1 LNRLQVYSQPI
12 LVIFVKIIKF
22 SKKNQKSL
30 LKRKF
35 YLKLIKIF
43 LIFKVD
49 KIRKSTSTNAILNDL
64 NLTNLIKTDKK
75 SFQNKLI
82 IILDTNVFL
91 SNLISIKTQSLS
103 KTEDD
108 NLIFVVP
115 WIVVQELDNCK
126 NKKDYSS
133 NINKKAQEAINF
145 IMKIL
150 QSSNNNNDKFYFE
163 NATQSNS
170 DSILIKCYS
179 PDDRILK
186 CGLELQ
192 SQNKTSQI
200 ILVTNDKN
208 LINKSLINSL
218 KSLNYQDFLT
228 KLSSI
233 SFPVNKTNEEL
244 LENKIEI
251 DENLTDQQTNSSYN
265 KYFQKYLIKLLNI
278 TEEHIIQLFKHLI
291 KHFYKIQSDLG
302 NIWLDLKDNS
312 ACSSSSSQTLNYIVE
327 NILKN
332 FKRFLTITT
341 KRNEQLFENILKS
354 IQENVKI
361 YDNLNIFYSNNQVNS
376 IEKLKLSIKISIEI
390 IRLFE
395 LFNQNGFDDLMRFY
409 LKYLDYFNI
418 NGLKLSN
425 LYKLC
430 SQKLNNSSLEEQT
443 SQLIDNFS
451 IFQPIWEKFYNLSEI
466 NDLTSVKNNEEMYY
480 QLMISFSSINYFKQL
495 YEICLTES
503 NTNNNN
509 NNLNGL
515 TLSIYL
521 LYKLFDLDKLDVNND
536 ENEIKK
542 YNYLKYN
549 LKNIFHNL
557 NNNNEVIMKNGL
569 NQLNEFKIKF
579 DLINQQLMYK
589 IISIE

>member
-1 LNRLQVYSQPI
+1 
-12 LVIFVKIIKF
+12 
-22 SKKNQKSL
+22 
-30 LKRKF
+30 
-35 YLKLIKIF
+35 
-43 LIFKVD
+43 
-49 KIRKSTSTNAILNDL
+49 
-64 NLTNLIKTDKK
+64 
-75 SFQNKLI
+75 
-82 IILDTNVFL
+82 
-91 SNLISIKTQSLS
+91 
-103 KTEDD
+103 
-108 NLIFVVP
+108 
-115 WIVVQELDNCK
+115 
-126 NKKDYSS
+126 
-133 NINKKAQEAINF
+133 
-145 IMKIL
+145 MKIL
-150 QSSNNNNDKFYFE
+150 QSSVNNTNDDKFYFE
-163 NATQSNS
+163 NATQSKS
-170 DSILIKCYS
+170 ESILIKCYS

-228 KLSSI
+228 KLSSSSSSSI
-233 SFPVNKTNEEL
+233 NESTNEEL
-244 LENKIEI
+244 LEKIEI
-251 DENLTDQQTNSSYN
+251 DENTTDHQTNSYN

-312 ACSSSSSQTLNYIVE
+312 ACTSSSSSSSSQTLNYIVE

-332 FKRFLTITT
+332 LKRFLTTLT

-390 IRLFE
+390 IRMFE
-395 LFNQNGFDDLMRFY
+395 LFNQNEFDDLMRFY
-409 LKYLDYFNI
+409 LKYLDYFNL

-430 SQKLNNSSLEEQT
+430 SEKLNNSSTTEAQQQQQQQE
-443 SQLIDNFS
+443 LIDNFS
-451 IFQPIWEKFYNLSEI
+451 IFQPIWEKFYYLSEI
-466 NDLTSVKNNEEMYY
+466 NDLTSIKNNEKMYY
-480 QLMISFSSINYFKQL
+480 QLMISYSSINYFKQL

-509 NNLNGL
+509 NNNNLNGL

-521 LYKLFDLDKLDVNND
+521 LYKLFDLDSLDVNND

-542 YNYLKYN
+542 YNYLKFN

-557 NNNNEVIMKNGL
+557 NNNINNNNNSEVIMKNGL

-579 DLINQQLMYK
+579 DLINQELMFK